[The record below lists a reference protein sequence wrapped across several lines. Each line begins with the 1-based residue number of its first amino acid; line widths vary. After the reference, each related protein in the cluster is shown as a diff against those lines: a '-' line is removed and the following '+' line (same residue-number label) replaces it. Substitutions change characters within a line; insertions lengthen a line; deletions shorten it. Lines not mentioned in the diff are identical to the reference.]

1 MSDDMCG
8 SCGGFIDDRCLI
20 CYPLKQGGRGP
31 DKKPRKRRKGA
42 PRVRIQLSLTPQN
55 AAYVRMYPDSNS
67 AFINRLLES
76 HRGLL

>member
-1 MSDDMCG
+1 ME
-8 SCGGFIDDRCLI
+8 IK
-20 CYPLKQGGRGP
+20 KQGGRGP
-31 DKKPRKRRKGA
+31 DKKPRTRRKGA
-42 PRVRIQLSLTPQN
+42 PRVRLQLSLTPQN